1 MFADLLVSYSVGV
14 VFFLFLFGWTK
25 LEENREWLA
34 CVVAV
39 VWPLFLLYLAV
50 YIVCL
55 TIYFAGFKSRIILTN
70 ILVEFKAKRL
80 CEREIFQ
87 NDRGTVTSLMSKS
100 EFGAAQGEQFLTE
113 TFDGSLPRFLAAFTR
128 RKKLSEKEIK
138 EIQKLIDDHREVHQ

>member
-1 MFADLLVSYSVGV
+1 MEKYKLGEMEQKFADLIWANEPVSS
-14 VFFLFLFGWTK
+14 
-25 LEENREWLA
+25 RA
-34 CVVAV
+34 
-39 VWPLFLLYLAV
+39 
-50 YIVCL
+50 L
-55 TIYFAGFKSRIILTN
+55 TELC
-70 ILVEFKAKRL
+70 EKAFSWKRTTTYTMLKRL

-138 EIQKLIDDHREVHQ
+138 EIQKLIDDHREVPQ

>member
-1 MFADLLVSYSVGV
+1 MEKYKLGEMEQKFADLI
-14 VFFLFLFGWTK
+14 W
-25 LEENREWLA
+25 ENEPISSRR
-34 CVVAV
+34 
-39 VWPLFLLYLAV
+39 
-50 YIVCL
+50 L
-55 TIYFAGFKSRIILTN
+55 TELC
-70 ILVEFKAKRL
+70 EKAFSWKRTTTYTMLKRL

-138 EIQKLIDDHREVHQ
+138 EIQKLIDDHREVQQ

>member
-1 MFADLLVSYSVGV
+1 METPK
-14 VFFLFLFGWTK
+14 VFESEYKFCLILW
-25 LEENREWLA
+25 ENEPISSRA
-34 CVVAV
+34 
-39 VWPLFLLYLAV
+39 
-50 YIVCL
+50 L
-55 TIYFAGFKSRIILTN
+55 TELC
-70 ILVEFKAKRL
+70 EKAFSWKRTTTYTMLKRL

-138 EIQKLIDDHREVHQ
+138 EIQKLIDDHREVQQ